1 MEIEEGDL
9 SPGCMAPNLSP
20 DIPSFL
26 LRPKRAERATPI
38 RKSPSERELFVLAF
52 CVLFLVYTI
61 SFEVGFVDG
70 QRALRATQKENQ
82 RLLNMKTYLNS
93 APKGTRFDAY

>member
-1 MEIEEGDL
+1 MPSFTQDKGD
-9 SPGCMAPNLSP
+9 LSP

-26 LRPKRAERATPI
+26 LSPRRRAERATPI

-52 CVLFLVYTI
+52 CVFFLVYTI

-70 QRALRATQKENQ
+70 QRELRAIQKENQ
-82 RLLNMKTYLNS
+82 RLLNMKAYLNS

>member
-1 MEIEEGDL
+1 MIEPLKGD
-9 SPGCMAPNLSP
+9 LSP

-26 LRPKRAERATPI
+26 LRPRRALPEAPI

-70 QRALRATQKENQ
+70 QRELRAIQKENQ